1 MVNGEVEGNNGMQ
14 RIGGIIWINSSVPT
28 WAMSPTGRVRFLAY
42 RPDKPA
48 IVCIRRYETKRI
60 PLKIRD
66 VLTFHVHLKSQ
77 KKRETNTPRK
87 RSGSSTCRTFLSL
100 RQRGPSSSR
109 RTRPPEPAPTLGK
122 RRAQDLDGA
131 ASSVSPATRFN
142 HPRVRCGDF
151 TKIYS
156 PSSACAP
163 LRRAAPAAVST
174 PAPCRRCVSVNP
186 DCFFSIS
193 YSCFVF
199 ISLRIC
205 HKRSTWIIN
214 CTFDQ

>member
-1 MVNGEVEGNNGMQ
+1 MDQQFCSYLGH
-14 RIGGIIWINSSVPT
+14 VP
-28 WAMSPTGRVRFLAY
+28 Y
-42 RPDKPA
+42 RPCA
-48 IVCIRRYETKRI
+48 FSRLQARQARYSLYTAVRDETYSSKNTTR
-60 PLKIRD
+60 
-66 VLTFHVHLKSQ
+66 THVSHTTSQ
-77 KKRETNTPRK
+77 KQTNTPTK

>member
-1 MVNGEVEGNNGMQ
+1 LDQQFCSYLGH
-14 RIGGIIWINSSVPT
+14 VP
-28 WAMSPTGRVRFLAY
+28 Y
-42 RPDKPA
+42 RPCAFSRLQARQARYSLYTAVRDETYSSKNT
-48 IVCIRRYETKRI
+48 RRT
-60 PLKIRD
+60 
-66 VLTFHVHLKSQ
+66 HVSRTSQ
-77 KKRETNTPRK
+77 ISKKKETNTPRK

-142 HPRVRCGDF
+142 HPRVRCGNF

-205 HKRSTWIIN
+205 HIAT
-214 CTFDQ
+214 